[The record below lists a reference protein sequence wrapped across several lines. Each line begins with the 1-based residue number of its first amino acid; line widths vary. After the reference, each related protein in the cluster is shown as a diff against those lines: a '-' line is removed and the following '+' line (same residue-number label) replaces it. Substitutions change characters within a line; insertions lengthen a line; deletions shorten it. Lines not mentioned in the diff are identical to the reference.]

1 MSNNTLRLL
10 NNNPAQEQENLTAL
24 LEDWHTQHEPLLH
37 ILLDAYCVL
46 DLKGNVVKCNVA
58 FETLLE
64 QSERRIL
71 KNPHFNFFLKSET
84 TPESWEKVF
93 SFGQNWFRD
102 DEVAAE
108 IKIKNQTEPK
118 IKKLIVAAI
127 PIFSSGPQRIGT
139 LVTLRNVTD
148 ESNVQNERIES
159 INRSNTD
166 GLTQL
171 CNKVFTTEWLK
182 RQLELAR
189 RTQSPLSIMMGDVD
203 HFKKVNDTYGH
214 QAGDHVLQT
223 VARLLQ
229 ESIRKGDVAGRF
241 GGEEFI
247 LIMPHT
253 NQAGALTVAERFRKL
268 IEGVRIEF
276 EGKIIPLTISLGTST
291 FLAPAEKET
300 PLAEDTDKNLISQ
313 CDLAL
318 YEAKHSGRNRTR
330 QFENFPKEKVTD
342 PKKS

>member
-10 NNNPAQEQENLTAL
+10 NNKPNLEEENFGPL
-24 LEDWHTQHEPLLH
+24 LEDWHTLHEPLLH
-37 ILLDAYCVL
+37 ILLDAYCVV
-46 DLKGNVVKCNVA
+46 DLKGNVVKCNIA
-58 FETLLE
+58 FESLLE
-64 QSERRIL
+64 QSQRRIF
-71 KNPHFNFFLKSET
+71 KNPHFNFFIHSAT

-93 SFGQNWFRD
+93 SEGQNWFRD
-102 DEVAAE
+102 DEVAIE
-108 IKIKNQTEPK
+108 IKIKGEVASK
-118 IKKLIVAAI
+118 MKKLIVAAV
-127 PIFSSGPQRIGT
+127 PVFSAESQRLGT
-139 LVTLRNVTD
+139 LVTLRDVTD

-171 CNKVFTTEWLK
+171 CNKVFSEKWLR
-182 RQLELAR
+182 RQLELVR
-189 RTQSPLSIMMGDVD
+189 KIQSPLSIMMGDVD

-214 QAGDHVLQT
+214 QAGDHVLKT

-247 LIMPHT
+247 LIMPDT
-253 NQAGALTVAERFRKL
+253 SQTGALIVAERFRKL
-268 IEGVRIEF
+268 IENAKVEF
-276 EGKIIPLTISLGTST
+276 EGKVIPLTISLGTST
-291 FLAPAEKET
+291 FLVPEKTEN
-300 PLAEDTDKNLISQ
+300 PLAEITDKALISQ

-318 YEAKHSGRNRTR
+318 YEAKHSGRNRTC
-330 QFENFPKEKVTD
+330 QFENLPKEKVTD